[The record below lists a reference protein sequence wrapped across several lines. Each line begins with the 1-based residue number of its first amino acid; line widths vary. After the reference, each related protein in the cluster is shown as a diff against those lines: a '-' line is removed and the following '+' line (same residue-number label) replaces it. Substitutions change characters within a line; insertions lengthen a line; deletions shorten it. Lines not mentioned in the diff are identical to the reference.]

1 MGRTTTGK
9 PVVFTDKATRHFEAM
24 VAFHAAQ
31 HVTKPLLDVPIRL
44 DILIV
49 LPRPKR
55 LMRKK
60 DPDGLVWAPKRPD
73 RDNVEK
79 AITDGLKNCFRDDA
93 QICAGESVKCYAEKN
108 GVPRI
113 VISMQEI
120 KSGGPSVGNPKSFIE
135 KTLDAHPDL
144 AGNYGNSEVAATL
157 ARAFSTDPKPDML
170 AALEEVERWY
180 SNQKNIT
187 SAPWIYAV
195 RDAIESHSK

>member
-1 MGRTTTGK
+1 MGRTPSGA
-9 PVVFTDKATRHFEAM
+9 PVVFTDRATRHFEAV
-24 VAFHAAQ
+24 VAFQAAQ
-31 HVTKPLLDVPIRL
+31 YIKRPLDGPIRL
-44 DILIV
+44 GMIIV

-60 DPDGLVWAPKRPD
+60 DHDGLVWAPKRPD
-73 RDNVEK
+73 RDNIEK
-79 AITDGLKNCFRDDA
+79 AVTDGLKFCFRDDA
-93 QICAGESVKCYAEKN
+93 QICAGESLKCYAEKK
-108 GVPRI
+108 GIARI
-113 VISMQEI
+113 IISIQVMA
-120 KSGGPSVGNPKSFIE
+120 SAGPSIVNPEVFIE
-135 KTLDAHPDL
+135 ETLNAHPDL

-195 RDAIESHSK
+195 RDAIENHKK